1 MNPLRF
7 FWGALLVCS
16 MTVYAGPG
24 DVLWTRILP
33 GQISAGPV
41 LHDGR
46 IFAAGID
53 RTLTAI
59 DESGELKWNR
69 RIPGRTPLFL
79 TVMASGLVLAVSEPG
94 VLSAHNTD
102 GLFVWQM
109 SSSSPT
115 VCAPVHGRDGRI
127 FLLFPT
133 HINAISQTGI
143 VLWRTNVPARPTGMV
158 SETGDGHLL
167 VFLVDGS
174 ILRVSPFGEVLERIV
189 LPSLP
194 IDIHPAPSG
203 FIAGLENGQVVYC
216 DVRPRRNNASETEII
231 WTYTSRSKPVA
242 LSVNRNEVFILSS
255 DGSFCSLHI
264 TDGTE
269 LQIMNLGFGVA
280 SKPVLSFEYDKLICV
295 LPGRAIALSASG
307 RKEWEISLV
316 SSLVNPVISDSGVI
330 VAATVQ
336 GGISAVRTETR
347 IGREKKMLKAQNYG
361 ILTGKSRF
369 WGVSASE
376 TKTLFAAIQRDIDD
390 GNVGIR
396 EVHYARRL
404 SELLTNNTGDPFL
417 SAPVASEDRSR
428 SALLLGRLGS
438 GEYRALLVEQ
448 MYRNPDETLSV
459 GLLLALAV
467 SGPGAGDEEISAVR
481 HVSRS
486 SPLHM
491 INVHLAAC
499 DALYTFA
506 RYTGGQRSVE
516 ASRILL
522 EMTKE
527 PYDGRVRSYAQQ
539 ILARILQ

>member
-1 MNPLRF
+1 MSVSRF
-7 FWGALLVCS
+7 FWGALLACS

-33 GQISAGPV
+33 GQVSAGPV

-79 TVMASGLVLAVSEPG
+79 TVTASGLVLAVSEPG
-94 VLSAHNTD
+94 ILSAHNTD

-115 VCAPVHGRDGRI
+115 VCAPVNGRDGRI
-127 FLLFPT
+127 FLVFPT
-133 HINAISQTGI
+133 HINAITQTGT
-143 VLWRTNVPARPTGMV
+143 VLWRTNVPEKPTGRV
-158 SETGDGHLL
+158 GETGDGHLL
-167 VFLVDGS
+167 VFLADGS

-194 IDIHPAPSG
+194 LDIHPAPTG

-216 DVRPRRNNASETEII
+216 DVRPRRNNARDTEII

-242 LSVNRNEVFILSS
+242 LSVNRNEVFILCS
-255 DGSFCSLHI
+255 DGSFCSLHV

-269 LQIMNLGFGVA
+269 LRVMNLGFGVA
-280 SKPVLSFEYDKLICV
+280 TKPVLSFDYDKWICV
-295 LPGRAIALSASG
+295 LPGKAIALSVSG
-307 RKEWEISLV
+307 RKEWEISLA
-316 SSLVNPVISDSGVI
+316 SSLANPVISDSGVI
-330 VAATVQ
+330 FGATLQ
-336 GGISAVRTETR
+336 GGISGVRAETR
-347 IGREKKMLKAQNYG
+347 IGREKKMLKAQSYG
-361 ILTGKSRF
+361 ILTGKSRY

-376 TKTLFAAIQRDIDD
+376 TKTLFAATHRDIDE

-404 SELLTNNTGDPFL
+404 SELLSNNTGDPFV

-438 GEYRALLVEQ
+438 DEYRAVLVDQ

-467 SGPGAGDEEISAVR
+467 SGPGVGNDEISAVR
-481 HVSRS
+481 HVLRT
-486 SPLHM
+486 SPLHT
-491 INVHLAAC
+491 ISVHLAAC

-506 RYTGGQRSVE
+506 RYAGGQRSVE

-527 PYDGRVRSYAQQ
+527 PYDGRVQSYALK